1 MELGEF
7 RDRKVLPTP
16 LEIIGHTT
24 PAGAAQPPSPAPAPT
39 PAGLERGKEVEAVVT
54 GDWEKARVPVDLP
67 DGLKGK
73 LKASRKDAPKKGE
86 RLKVVVDRRQGD
98 FYLVELP

>member
-7 RDRKVLPTP
+7 GDRKVLPTR
-16 LEIIGHTT
+16 LEIVGHTT

-39 PAGLERGKEVEAVVT
+39 PAGLETGKEAEAVVT
-54 GDWEKARVPVDLP
+54 GDWEKGRVPVDPP

-73 LKASRKDAPKKGE
+73 LKASRKDTPKKGE
-86 RLKVVVDRRQGD
+86 RLKAVVDRRHGD
-98 FYLVELP
+98 FHLVELP